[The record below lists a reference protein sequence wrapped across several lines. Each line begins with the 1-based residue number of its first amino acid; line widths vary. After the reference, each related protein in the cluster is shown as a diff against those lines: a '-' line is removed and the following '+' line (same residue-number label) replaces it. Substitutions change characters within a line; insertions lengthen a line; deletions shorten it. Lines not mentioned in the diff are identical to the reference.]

1 MRITSWVVTLLA
13 AAVLPALAQEET
25 LKDIEHGAK
34 KAGEKIKE
42 GVETVAEKT
51 KETGETVAKAA
62 KKAWRETKAY
72 ASGNRATYRKG
83 ARQKLNEL
91 SREIADLKTR
101 KSEAADP
108 AAFDRQLETLS
119 QQQATAKEQLDTMR
133 KATSD
138 QDYSE
143 HASSSTPPS
152 VKWRTASPRR
162 ENNYGLRSNL
172 LGLSSGVGCRK
183 LTHTSCKDWLGNA
196 TPHRTLDSEPR
207 CQTRRLEVL
216 LSHSKCVAAWTPLSV
231 VGVLVG
237 NHRRQSQQSRLELG
251 LRLSRGLVMGEQSGL
266 LTHIVAT
273 NKRFVARADE
283 KLTAFVELE
292 TANHQ
297 SEFRAITPLGYSYVR
312 AVCLSGCDQPSAAA
326 LEAGLMEQE
335 QHYPCSAALP

>member
-1 MRITSWVVTLLA
+1 MPSGEREAISPVQKIGFHWIRSACSMRATAAPDPFPYYTGSANQQEEGMRITSWIVTLLA

-51 KETGETVAKAA
+51 KETGETVAKGV

-143 HASSSTPPS
+143 AHKQFDTAIGEMEDG
-152 VKWRTASPRR
+152 VAQARKQLRT
-162 ENNYGLRSNL
+162 
-172 LGLSSGVGCRK
+172 
-183 LTHTSCKDWLGNA
+183 
-196 TPHRTLDSEPR
+196 SE
-207 CQTRRLEVL
+207 
-216 LSHSKCVAAWTPLSV
+216 
-231 VGVLVG
+231 
-237 NHRRQSQQSRLELG
+237 
-251 LRLSRGLVMGEQSGL
+251 
-266 LTHIVAT
+266 
-273 NKRFVARADE
+273 
-283 KLTAFVELE
+283 
-292 TANHQ
+292 
-297 SEFRAITPLGYSYVR
+297 
-312 AVCLSGCDQPSAAA
+312 
-326 LEAGLMEQE
+326 
-335 QHYPCSAALP
+335 